1 MRGSP
6 KLVNLLVRYDTGM
19 SDKKIT
25 RGVMRT
31 LIAEFRTMSQMEI
44 SKYRG

>member
-1 MRGSP
+1 M
-6 KLVNLLVRYDTGM
+6 VNLLVRYDTGM